1 MGKDVS
7 DAKVLKSYQTTKQVA
22 EKIAMATTIIMVY
35 MFKPMILD
43 IKSSRI
49 CLYLCRPLAAQWHAG
64 NLKSET

>member
-22 EKIAMATTIIMVY
+22 EKIAMATTKIMVY

-43 IKSSRI
+43 IKSF
-49 CLYLCRPLAAQWHAG
+49 AAQEFVCTFAG
-64 NLKSET
+64 RLQHNGMRGFKK